1 MAKILS
7 PEEKVAI
14 QKICAVAKKDKAVV
28 HDLLYSI
35 LLYTTKELYKG
46 NKSIT
51 IPFICTLN
59 IEEKDVLNT
68 KDNVTEK
75 KVMLTATPHQGLID
89 EITAIGND
97 EITPSEKFL
106 KRKIFAKIRDLL
118 DIDDLELEDE
128 EA

>member
-1 MAKILS
+1 LAKISL
-7 PEEKVAI
+7 EEKTAV

-46 NKSIT
+46 NKSII

-68 KDNVTEK
+68 KDNITEK
-75 KVMLTATPHQGLID
+75 KVMLSAIPHQGLID
-89 EITAIGND
+89 EITAISND
-97 EITPSEKFL
+97 QITPSEKYL
-106 KRKIFAKIRDLL
+106 KKKIFSRLKDLL
-118 DIDDLELEDE
+118 EVDDLELEDE
-128 EA
+128 E